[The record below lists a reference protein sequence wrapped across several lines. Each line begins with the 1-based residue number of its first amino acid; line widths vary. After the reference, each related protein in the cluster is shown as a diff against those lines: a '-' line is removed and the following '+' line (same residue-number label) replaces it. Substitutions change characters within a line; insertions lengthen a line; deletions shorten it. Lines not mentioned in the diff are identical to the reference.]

1 MVIKTAAPGITVNEI
16 DLTRGT
22 SDAITTNVGGL
33 CGAFQKGPVD
43 ELIKVE
49 TEAEFERTFGKPTD
63 ENYEYWWTVS
73 NFLNY
78 SGVCYVVRCDDSI
91 GDEGG
96 SNLQKM
102 RCSADI
108 LDNNEQGPYIKNE
121 DHFLEDVFNG
131 NGNAV
136 TDARF
141 VSRTPG
147 TWGNGIAIATIDA
160 GADYQTYLESGA
172 KSNTDGSDV
181 NIDVVFD
188 NELPGGQNIG
198 TYTKVAAVNP
208 NGIKVGS
215 FVFAAGSGTVSN
227 PSKKAFIRNYEDG
240 VFSLIEFGDDQF
252 QVGDV
257 MRTTTDDNTIIQSG
271 VILDAYT
278 QGVQKFYDSYGAST
292 SLFTDGVD
300 GTLMNDST
308 DAPNQY
314 LLLEY
319 AVDSDQ
325 QNRQIVNSIFERQT
339 YTVTEGT
346 KFGWTLNPRANQR
359 ATKGGPVDLGET
371 YMFNFNRKLWV
382 NLYETTTGDML
393 TDGVNTF
400 TIRAAGDWYNQQIA
414 FQGIPWYRFASRPG
428 TSPNATDRGATN
440 DEMNILVFD
449 STGYFTGTKGN
460 LLESYVGV
468 SKLNG
473 AITTEG
479 ERNYYMDQ
487 INRRSL
493 YIYANAPVSGLTNEL
508 NDDRDDVGIP
518 IGDGVD
524 CAYIYPGTRVLTG
537 GVDQLSASLGELQ
550 EAYSKFDREN
560 VSDLDYILQG
570 PSENNLDDAVAKA
583 NFLISIVEER
593 RDCMAFL
600 SPPRYA
606 VINQGDKERVTD
618 LIIQWAN
625 ELSSS
630 SYTVID
636 SGYKYMY
643 DRFNDEYRHVPLNGD
658 VAGTLTYSSFRS
670 EPWYS
675 PAGFARGLIRNVV
688 KLSYNPSK
696 TQRDSLYTARVN
708 PVVTFPGEGTV
719 LFGDKT
725 ALGYSSA
732 FDRINVRRLFLVVEK
747 EIAKMSRTTLFE
759 FNDDVTRTLFKNN
772 VNPFLREV
780 QAKRGMYDFLV
791 VCDETNNSPEIIDRN
806 EFVADIYI
814 KPAKSIN
821 FISLN
826 FVATKTGVVFDE
838 AVALFR
844 RNKT

>member
-1 MVIKTAAPGITVNEI
+1 
-16 DLTRGT
+16 
-22 SDAITTNVGGL
+22 
-33 CGAFQKGPVD
+33 
-43 ELIKVE
+43 
-49 TEAEFERTFGKPTD
+49 
-63 ENYEYWWTVS
+63 
-73 NFLNY
+73 
-78 SGVCYVVRCDDSI
+78 
-91 GDEGG
+91 
-96 SNLQKM
+96 M
-102 RCSADI
+102 RCSADV
-108 LDNNEQGPYIKNE
+108 LDVNDQGPYIKNE
-121 DHFLEDVFNG
+121 DHFNEDVFNG
-131 NGNAV
+131 NGNAL
-136 TDARF
+136 TQARF
-141 VSRTPG
+141 TSRTPG

-160 GADYQTYLESGA
+160 GADYQMYLQ
-172 KSNTDGSDV
+172 DGSKLNSTGVDADPTDV
-181 NIDVVFD
+181 FNTEIQ
-188 NELPGGQNIG
+188 GGSNIG
-198 TYTKVAAVNP
+198 TYTKVGATNS
-208 NGIKVGS
+208 NGILAGAFVVGS
-215 FVFAAGSGTVSN
+215 GVT
-227 PSKKAFIRNYEDG
+227 PTKKAFVRSYKDG
-240 VFSLIEFGDDQF
+240 VFALLEVGSEKF
-252 QVGDV
+252 QTGDV
-257 MRTTTDDNTIIQSG
+257 MQTTLVNGTTVQSG
-271 VILDAYT
+271 VIIEAFD
-278 QGVQKFYDSYGAST
+278 QGVQKYYDAYGAST
-292 SLFTDGVD
+292 GIMTDGAVD
-300 GTLMNDST
+300 GSLMADNTDSP
-308 DAPNQY
+308 DKY

-319 AVDSDQ
+319 TIDAEQ
-325 QNRQIVNSIFERQT
+325 KNKQLVNSIFVRNT
-339 YTVTEGT
+339 YTTTEGT
-346 KFGWTLNPRANQR
+346 NFGWTLNPRANQR
-359 ATKGGPVDLGET
+359 AASGGPVDLGET
-371 YMFNFNRKLWV
+371 YMFNAARKLWV
-382 NLYETTTGDML
+382 NLYETSAGDMI

-400 TIRAAGDWYNQQIA
+400 TIQAAGDWYNQQIA

-428 TSPNATDRGATN
+428 TSPNAFDRGATN
-440 DEMNILVFD
+440 DELNILVFD

-479 ERNYYMDQ
+479 ERNYYIDQ

-493 YIYANAPVSGLTNEL
+493 YIYANAPLSSLTNEL
-508 NDDRDDVGIP
+508 NDTRDEVGTP
-518 IGDGVD
+518 IGDDVN
-524 CAYIYPGTRVLTG
+524 CVYIYPGSRVLTG
-537 GVDQLSASLGELQ
+537 GVDQLVSSLGELQ

-570 PSENNLDDAVAKA
+570 PSESNLDDAVAKA

-606 VINQGDKERVTD
+606 VINQGDKERVTN
-618 LIIQWAN
+618 LILQWAN

-630 SYTVID
+630 SYTVLD
-636 SGYKYMY
+636 SGYKYQY
-643 DRFNDEYRHVPLNGD
+643 DRFNDEYRHIPLNGD
-658 VAGTLTYSSFRS
+658 VAGTLVYSSYRS

-675 PAGFARGLIRNVV
+675 PAGFARGQIRNVV

-814 KPAKSIN
+814 KPSKSIN

-826 FVATKTGVVFDE
+826 FIATKTGVVFDE

-844 RNKT
+844 RNQT

>member
-1 MVIKTAAPGITVNEI
+1 MVIKTASPGIVVNEV

-22 SDAITTNVGGL
+22 SDAITTNVGAL
-33 CGAFQKGPVD
+33 CGPFQKGPVD

-78 SGVCYVVRCDDSI
+78 SGVCYVVRCDDAV

-96 SNLQKM
+96 TNLQTM

-108 LDNNEQGPYIKNE
+108 LDVTNQGPYIKND
-121 DHFLEDVFNG
+121 DHFYEDVFDG
-131 NGNAV
+131 NGNAA
-136 TDARF
+136 TNARF
-141 VSRTPG
+141 VSRNPG
-147 TWGNGIAIATIDA
+147 TWGNGIAVATIDA
-160 GADYQTYLESGA
+160 GADYQTYLETGG
-172 KSNTDGSDV
+172 KSNVDGAPVD
-181 NIDVVFD
+181 NDVVFD

-198 TYTKVAAVNP
+198 TYTKIAALNP
-208 NGIKVGS
+208 NGIKIGD
-215 FVFAAGSGTVSN
+215 FVTVSGTGG
-227 PSKKAFIRNYEDG
+227 KKGFVRNYEDG
-240 VFSLIEFGDDQF
+240 VFSLIEVGDELF
-252 QVGDV
+252 QAGDV
-257 MRTTTDDNTIIQSG
+257 MRITKQDGTVVQSG
-271 VILDAYT
+271 VILEAYT
-278 QGVQKFYDSYGAST
+278 QGIQSFYDSLGAST
-292 SLFTDGVD
+292 SLFADGID
-300 GTLMNDST
+300 GTMMNDST
-308 DAPNQY
+308 DAPSEY

-319 AVDSDQ
+319 TVDAEQ
-325 QNRQIVNSIFERQT
+325 QNRQIVNTIFERQT
-339 YTVTEGT
+339 YTTTEGT
-346 KFGWTLNPRANQR
+346 KFGWSLNPRPNQR
-359 ATKGGPVDLGET
+359 AFSGGPVELGET
-371 YMFNFNRKLWV
+371 YMFNASRKLWV

-393 TDGVNTF
+393 SDGTNTF

-428 TSPNATDRGATN
+428 TSPNAFDRGATN

-468 SKLNG
+468 SKLSG

-479 ERNYYMDQ
+479 ERNYYIDQ

-508 NDDRDDVGIP
+508 NDGRNDVGTP
-518 IGDGVD
+518 IGDNVD
-524 CAYIYPGTRVLTG
+524 CVYIYPGSRILTG

-570 PSENNLDDAVAKA
+570 PSESNLDDSVAKA

-593 RDCMAFL
+593 RDCMTFL

-670 EPWYS
+670 EPWFS
-675 PAGFARGLIRNVV
+675 PAGFARGQIRNVV

-780 QAKRGMYDFLV
+780 QAKRGMFDFLV
-791 VCDETNNSPEIIDRN
+791 VCDETNNSPEVIDRN
-806 EFVADIYI
+806 EFIADIYI

-826 FVATKTGVVFDE
+826 FIATKTGVVFDE

>member
-1 MVIKTAAPGITVNEI
+1 MVIKTASPGIVVNEV

-22 SDAITTNVGGL
+22 SDAITTNVGGI
-33 CGAFQKGPVD
+33 CGPFQKGPVD

-78 SGVCYVVRCDDSI
+78 SGVCYVVRCDDSV

-96 SNLQKM
+96 TNLQKM
-102 RCSADI
+102 RCSADV
-108 LDNNEQGPYIKNE
+108 LDNNEEGPYIKND
-121 DHFLEDVFNG
+121 DHFYEDVFNG
-131 NGNAV
+131 NGNAL

-141 VSRTPG
+141 TSRTPG

-160 GADYQTYLESGA
+160 GADYQVYLETESNLNSDGSGA
-172 KSNTDGSDV
+172 LLTDVFNT
-181 NIDVVFD
+181 
-188 NELPGGQNIG
+188 ELEGGANIG
-198 TYTKVAAVNP
+198 TYTKVAALNT
-208 NGIKVGS
+208 NGIKVGA
-215 FVFAAGSGTVSN
+215 FVVGPGAT
-227 PSKKAFIRNYEDG
+227 PTKKGFVRNYEDG
-240 VFSLIEFGDDQF
+240 VFSLIEFGDDKF
-252 QVGDV
+252 QAGDT
-257 MRTTTDDNTIIQSG
+257 MRTTLESGSVIQSG
-271 VILDAYT
+271 IILEAYDQGT
-278 QGVQKFYDSYGAST
+278 QTFYDASGAST

-300 GTLMNDST
+300 GSLMIDST
-308 DAPNQY
+308 DSPNQY

-319 AVDSDQ
+319 AIDAEQ
-325 QNRQIVNSIFERQT
+325 TNKQLVNTIFVRNT
-339 YTVTEGT
+339 FTTTEGT
-346 KFGWTLNPRANQR
+346 NFGWPLNPRANQR
-359 ATKGGPVDLGET
+359 AISGGPVDLGET
-371 YMFNFNRKLWV
+371 YMFNAARKLWV
-382 NLYETTTGDML
+382 NLYETTTGDMI
-393 TDGVNTF
+393 TDGTNTF
-400 TIRAAGDWYNQQIA
+400 TIKAAGDWYNQQIA

-428 TSPNATDRGATN
+428 TSPNAFDRGSTN

-468 SKLNG
+468 SKLSG

-479 ERNYYMDQ
+479 ERNYYIDQ

-493 YIYANAPVSGLTNEL
+493 YIYANAPLSGLTNEL
-508 NDDRDDVGIP
+508 NDARDDVGTP

-524 CAYIYPGTRVLTG
+524 CVYIYPGSRVLTG
-537 GVDQLSASLGELQ
+537 GVDQLTASLGELQ

-570 PSENNLDDAVAKA
+570 PSESNLDDAVAKA

-593 RDCMAFL
+593 RDCMTFL

-606 VINQGDKERVTD
+606 VINQGDKERVTE

-636 SGYKYMY
+636 SGYKYQY
-643 DRFNDEYRHVPLNGD
+643 DRFQDEYRHIPLNGD
-658 VAGTLTYSSFRS
+658 VAGTLVYSSYRS

-675 PAGFARGLIRNVV
+675 PAGFARGQIRNVV

-821 FISLN
+821 FITLN
-826 FVATKTGVVFDE
+826 FIATKTGVVFDE